1 MPAQSA
7 SIFYRRVADSF
18 SFLNLGCET
27 NFSIDPSLASDNIC
41 QSNVDNRLP
50 VFSIKSRVRFPY
62 KYRHRNL
69 AGIEFSCNHFS
80 IAQGE
85 INIAADYEW
94 LSWLDQLQVPLVFI
108 GIWPIGVPD
117 SRYLYGRPWTWEA
130 SLVFH
135 ALSRHRSCCGLTRS
149 QIIDIYRDLLESQKV
164 PLRSL
169 FVVAA
174 RVRLLFH

>member
-1 MPAQSA
+1 M
-7 SIFYRRVADSF
+7 
-18 SFLNLGCET
+18 
-27 NFSIDPSLASDNIC
+27 
-41 QSNVDNRLP
+41 
-50 VFSIKSRVRFPY
+50 FSIKSRVRFPY

-169 FVVAA
+169 FVGGAKS
-174 RVRLLFH
+174 RLLFH